1 MHTHDMNTHGTLYIL
16 ATPIGNLGDITL
28 RAIETFK
35 KADMVLCEDT
45 RVTGKLLS
53 HLGIKKP
60 MKSYTSHSS
69 DKLHAEILESLK
81 HEWNVVLVSD
91 AGTPGISDP
100 GMMLVKKVREEVP
113 EASIVAIPGP
123 SALVSALSI
132 SGISASEFTFLGFLP
147 HKKGRETALRKIAE
161 MEHPVVMYESTH
173 RILKLLEEL
182 HKWIGTR
189 NVGIAKEITK
199 MHEGYFQGTPEELL
213 SFFDAHKD
221 KTKGEFVVI
230 VDAKK

>member
-1 MHTHDMNTHGTLYIL
+1 
-16 ATPIGNLGDITL
+16 
-28 RAIETFK
+28 
-35 KADMVLCEDT
+35 
-45 RVTGKLLS
+45 
-53 HLGIKKP
+53 
-60 MKSYTSHSS
+60 MKSYTSHTS

-123 SALVSALSI
+123 SAFVSALSI

-161 MEHPVVMYESTH
+161 LEHPVVMYESTH

-182 HKWIGTR
+182 HKWIGDR
-189 NVGIAKEITK
+189 HVGIAKEITK
-199 MHEGYFQGTPEELL
+199 IHEGYYHGTPSELL
-213 SFFDAHKD
+213 DFFETHKD

-230 VDAKK
+230 VDSK

>member
-1 MHTHDMNTHGTLYIL
+1 MTTYGTLYIL

-35 KADMVLCEDT
+35 KADVVLCEDT

-53 HLGIKKP
+53 HIGIKKP

-69 DKLHAEILESLK
+69 DKLHNEVIESLK

-91 AGTPGISDP
+91 AGTPCISDP
-100 GMMLVKKVREEVP
+100 GVLLVKRVRNELP

-147 HKKGRETALRKIAE
+147 HKKGRETALKKIVE
-161 MEHPVVMYESTH
+161 IEHPVVMYESTH
-173 RILKLLEEL
+173 RILKLLDEL
-182 HKWIGTR
+182 HKWVGDRNIG
-189 NVGIAKEITK
+189 VAKEITK
-199 MHEGYFQGTPEELL
+199 MHEGYFYGTALHLL
-213 SFFDAHKD
+213 EIFEKNKE

-230 VDAKK
+230 VDAK

>member
-1 MHTHDMNTHGTLYIL
+1 MNTHGTLYVL

-28 RAIETFK
+28 RAIETLK
-35 KADMVLCEDT
+35 KADIVLCEDT

-69 DKLHAEILESLK
+69 EKLHTEIVESLK
-81 HEWNVVLVSD
+81 HELNVVLVSD
-91 AGTPGISDP
+91 AGTPCISDP
-100 GMMLVKKVREEVP
+100 GVLLVRKVREEAP
-113 EASIVAIPGP
+113 EVSIVAIPGP

-147 HKKGRETALRKIAE
+147 HKKGRETALRNLAEIA
-161 MEHPVVMYESTH
+161 HPVVMYESTH
-173 RILKLLEEL
+173 RIVKLLGEL
-182 HKWIGTR
+182 DKWVGNRKI
-189 NVGIAKEITK
+189 GIAKEITK
-199 MHEGYFQGTPEELL
+199 MHEGYFYGTPEELL
-213 SFFDAHKD
+213 SFFNDHKD

-230 VDAKK
+230 VDSK

>member
-1 MHTHDMNTHGTLYIL
+1 MTTYGTLYIL

-28 RAIETFK
+28 RAIETLK
-35 KADMVLCEDT
+35 KADVVLCEDT

-69 DKLHAEILESLK
+69 DKLHNEVIESLK

-91 AGTPGISDP
+91 AGTPCISDP
-100 GMMLVKKVREEVP
+100 GVLLVKRVRNELP

-147 HKKGRETALRKIAE
+147 HKKGRETALKKIVE
-161 MEHPVVMYESTH
+161 IEHPVVMYESTH
-173 RILKLLEEL
+173 RILKLLDEL
-182 HKWIGTR
+182 HKWVGDRNIG
-189 NVGIAKEITK
+189 VAKEITK
-199 MHEGYFQGTPEELL
+199 MHEGYFYGTALHLL
-213 SFFDAHKD
+213 EFFEKNKE

-230 VDAKK
+230 VDAK

>member
-1 MHTHDMNTHGTLYIL
+1 MNTHGTLYIL

-28 RAIETFK
+28 RAIETLK
-35 KADMVLCEDT
+35 KADIVLCEDT

-69 DKLHAEILESLK
+69 EKLHFEIVESLK
-81 HEWNVVLVSD
+81 HEVNVVLVSD
-91 AGTPGISDP
+91 AGTPCISDP
-100 GMMLVKKVREEVP
+100 GVMLVKKVREEVP
-113 EASIVAIPGP
+113 EASIVSIPGP

-161 MEHPVVMYESTH
+161 TDHPVVMYESTH
-173 RILKLLEEL
+173 RIVKLLGEL
-182 HKWIGTR
+182 HKWAGDRKI
-189 NVGIAKEITK
+189 GIAKEITK
-199 MHEGYFQGTPEELL
+199 MYEDYFYGTPAELL
-213 SFFDAHKD
+213 LFFDEHPD

-230 VDAKK
+230 VDSK